1 MQTNQNNRSKQ
12 TLTTRTLAFS
22 ALLAA
27 LSVVLARLFSL
38 MPEESSRFSM
48 EAIPIFLAG
57 LFFGPMIGGMVGFT
71 ADFVGCMFSPFG
83 YNPIFCIPP
92 ILYGVF
98 AGLLRRWVA
107 KKPVLPKLILTWL
120 FPVLLG
126 SILYQSTALS
136 IVYPKGTFTT
146 SMIYFLSSRGVQF
159 SIVFVLDVA
168 ASYLL
173 LKSGVFKRLGI
184 WPCPPKPK
192 K

>member
-1 MQTNQNNRSKQ
+1 MQTNQQKTSKQ

-48 EAIPIFLAG
+48 EAIPIFLSG

-107 KKPVLPKLILTWL
+107 KKPVLPKLILTWIPPIL
-120 FPVLLG
+120 FG
-126 SILYQSTALS
+126 SILYQSVALS
-136 IVYPKGTFTT
+136 IVYPKGTFMT
-146 SMIYFLSSRGVQF
+146 SMVYFLSTRSIQF
-159 SIVFVLDVA
+159 AIVFVLDVA

-173 LKSGVFKRLGI
+173 LQSGIFRRLGI